1 MNSLRP
7 KKSGY
12 KPDGTLPLINIVLL
26 LVLAFMMAGTF
37 TEPLPADFS
46 PLLSERAEL
55 SEQKAI
61 PVVLTMNVEGT
72 ISLEGR
78 DQSVGEL
85 DSMLHRLGQSEHSV
99 EVRADARAP
108 AVRVIAL
115 LGSAERAGIKDV
127 QIVTLGRK

>member
-1 MNSLRP
+1 MNSLRT
-7 KKSGY
+7 KRTGY

-37 TEPLPADFS
+37 EESLPSDFS
-46 PLLSERAEL
+46 PLRSEVAEQRG
-55 SEQKAI
+55 EAARQVI
-61 PVVLTMNVEGT
+61 LTMNVEGA

-78 DQSVGEL
+78 DRSADEL
-85 DSMLHRLGQSEHSV
+85 DSLLDALGRSAHVV
-99 EVRADARAP
+99 EVRADARAS

-115 LGSAERAGIKDV
+115 LSAAERAGIKDV